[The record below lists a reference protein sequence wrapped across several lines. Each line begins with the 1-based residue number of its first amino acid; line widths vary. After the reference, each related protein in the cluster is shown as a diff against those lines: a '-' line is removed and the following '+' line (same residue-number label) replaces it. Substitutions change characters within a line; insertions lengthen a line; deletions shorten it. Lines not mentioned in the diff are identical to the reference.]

1 MHLMSA
7 ASCSVEGIGVW
18 GGRNFES
25 GGGALAL
32 DVFWEAYYTLVFH
45 SPVRFVING
54 KKRTFCIHQK
64 LLEFRGLPALDI

>member
-45 SPVRFVING
+45 SAVGLSLMARNG
-54 KKRTFCIHQK
+54 HSAFTKNY
-64 LLEFRGLPALDI
+64 